1 MLRQI
6 IYLLSCVA
14 ISYSCYQYFDNL
26 SAGLAPVGLLISAHL
41 LARPMAKMAIGII
54 PAIRDLAHFS
64 VHHQWQGRYY
74 TFNER
79 QVRFYVADDIV
90 WVAAADI
97 AAIMT
102 PPPQER
108 ESRLQGADFGN
119 IPGEK
124 IKGYTEA
131 AVLRMLA
138 TRNASRRADREMI
151 RFRNWLE
158 GEAFPNVKRLPS
170 SSSN

>member
-1 MLRQI
+1 MLRQL
-6 IYLLSCVA
+6 IYLLLCLA
-14 ISYSCYQYFDNL
+14 IGYCCYQYFDNMG
-26 SAGLAPVGLLISAHL
+26 AGLAPIGLLICAQM
-41 LARPMAKMAIGII
+41 LARPMAKVALEIF
-54 PAIRDLAHFS
+54 PAIRDLAHYS
-64 VHHQWQGRYY
+64 AHHQWQGRYY

-131 AVLRMLA
+131 AVLRMLVK
-138 TRNASRRADREMI
+138 RNASRRADREMI
-151 RFRNWLE
+151 RFKNWLE